1 MAVKTL
7 VGMLFIVGFLLLGG
21 LTFMVEDLNELFEE
35 GYILKVRLKEAP
47 LEKGD
52 PVTLAGKK
60 IGKVKTINIDEKAE
74 MPVEVVARI
83 DQGTS
88 IYDTY
93 VAKVMLSSLI
103 GKPEL
108 AIDIHYEPGKSK
120 LLGDGD
126 EMPLTEDTV
135 SLDSVLV
142 KAKQVA
148 EDVSQM
154 TAKIRSGEGTVGKLI
169 MEDDAYNDL
178 RAGLSEIKA
187 GVEPFRTTFEKADKI
202 VARVEDVEHPG
213 MASRIVNDE
222 ALSADVKDAITEVRS
237 TFTNTNKVLEDAR
250 AGKGTVGKLL
260 SDEEMAAD
268 ARDMVA
274 NAKKAFG
281 GIEAVT
287 SDIKAGKG
295 TLGRLASDEQLANNV
310 DQAVTGFKKT
320 GQNLADITDKVK
332 KGEGSVGKLMS
343 DDKLIKTAQNILDS
357 VQAALEDLRESAPV
371 ASFAG
376 AILGAF

>member
-1 MAVKTL
+1 
-7 VGMLFIVGFLLLGG
+7 
-21 LTFMVEDLNELFEE
+21 
-35 GYILKVRLKEAP
+35 
-47 LEKGD
+47 
-52 PVTLAGKK
+52 
-60 IGKVKTINIDEKAE
+60 
-74 MPVEVVARI
+74 
-83 DQGTS
+83 
-88 IYDTY
+88 
-93 VAKVMLSSLI
+93 
-103 GKPEL
+103 
-108 AIDIHYEPGKSK
+108 
-120 LLGDGD
+120 
-126 EMPLTEDTV
+126 
-135 SLDSVLV
+135 
-142 KAKQVA
+142 
-148 EDVSQM
+148 
-154 TAKIRSGEGTVGKLI
+154 

-295 TLGRLASDEQLANNV
+295 TLGRLASDEQLADNV
-310 DQAVTGFKKT
+310 DQAIKGFKKT
-320 GQNLADITDKVK
+320 GQNLGDITDKVK
-332 KGEGSVGKLMS
+332 KGEGTVGKLIS
-343 DDKLIKTAQNILDS
+343 DDKLINTAQSILDS